1 MRIIEVPV
9 FNEDGSVKATVVYT
23 PQEAQALLQFATNF
37 LAAAGMTASMMVA
50 TKLEDDPQQ
59 ELKFN
64 D

>member
-1 MRIIEVPV
+1 MRIIEVPM

-23 PQEAQALLQFATNF
+23 PQEVQALLQFATNF